1 LADKTLSFPKIPKKN
16 SNVGPTIQISSAE
29 ILEKEEDIPTK
40 ELEAQI
46 EQVIEKISDE
56 VIISPELNQENML
69 KAFAL
74 FAVKQKVS
82 IVSLIKLL
90 IPEIKEKQVIVT
102 MTVQQEEFIGEV
114 KIDWQAFLKK
124 YFNDPGI
131 TLQFAIDET
140 ANTTRKAYTASEQ
153 YEETLN
159 ESEIF
164 RTMVNKF
171 KLKLKQ

>member
-1 LADKTLSFPKIPKKN
+1 MADKSLSFPKIPKKN
-16 SNVGPTIQISSAE
+16 TGIPIQISSAE
-29 ILEKEEDIPTK
+29 ILEKEEDIPLIN
-40 ELEAQI
+40 LEETI
-46 EQVIEKISDE
+46 ESIVEEISE
-56 VIISPELNQENML
+56 VVVAPELNTENVS
-69 KAFAL
+69 KAFVM

-90 IPEIKEKQVIVT
+90 IPEIKGKQVLVT

-124 YFNDPGI
+124 YFNDSSI

-153 YEETLN
+153 FEETMN
-159 ESEIF
+159 EHEIF
-164 RTMVNKF
+164 RSMVNKF

>member
-1 LADKTLSFPKIPKKN
+1 MVSINKVLASR
-16 SNVGPTIQISSAE
+16 SSRNKRQR
-29 ILEKEEDIPTK
+29 L
-40 ELEAQI
+40 L
-46 EQVIEKISDE
+46 
-56 VIISPELNQENML
+56 
-69 KAFAL
+69 
-74 FAVKQKVS
+74 KVS
-82 IVSLIKLL
+82 PLSDPRLTL
-90 IPEIKEKQVIVT
+90 IPEIKDKQVIVT

-124 YFNDPGI
+124 YFNDHEI
-131 TLQFAIDET
+131 SLQFAIDET

-164 RTMVNKF
+164 RAMVNKF